1 MLSQR
6 SLDTLAEIKR
16 RVVPQRPRVPG
27 AENRTFDDD
36 AIDYIVEKAVEYK
49 LGARGL
55 RSICEAVMT
64 DAMFEL
70 PSEKD
75 VKQFKV
81 TRSFV
86 EEKLEHTQVSKLKA
100 A

>member
-1 MLSQR
+1 
-6 SLDTLAEIKR
+6 
-16 RVVPQRPRVPG
+16 
-27 AENRTFDDD
+27 
-36 AIDYIVEKAVEYK
+36 
-49 LGARGL
+49 
-55 RSICEAVMT
+55 MT